1 MKNKVPPEELF
12 ELADELSE
20 SAREYQTFEEWLEH
34 IESYRERIRSAHSV
48 TNDNTVKIS
57 TLHSCKGKE
66 YDIVYILDV
75 NDGVIPYHK
84 ARLDREI
91 EEERRLFYVGMTRAK
106 NRLNIFAVNERYEK
120 KQEISPFI
128 KKLIDIYNG

>member
-1 MKNKVPPEELF
+1 M
-12 ELADELSE
+12 
-20 SAREYQTFEEWLEH
+20 
-34 IESYRERIRSAHSV
+34 
-48 TNDNTVKIS
+48 
-57 TLHSCKGKE
+57 E